1 MTSTFVA
8 NPPKRIICETPQAS
22 DAVAFLRDKGYKVSM
37 LDEIR
42 GGIPNLL
49 FER

>member
-1 MTSTFVA
+1 V
-8 NPPKRIICETPQAS
+8 RIICETPRDS
-22 DAVAFLRDKGYKVSM
+22 EAVTFLRSKGYKDTM

-49 FER
+49 FERST